1 MPLGEETRATL
12 ELVVSEL
19 VTNALLYGGCSAVD
33 PISLKISNEGDRV
46 RVAVHDC
53 GPGFTPHTAADDR
66 DPLDPGG
73 RGCVIVDA
81 LSEDW
86 GVDSDADGC
95 TVWCE
100 VEIAG
105 DRAAGLV

>member
-1 MPLGEETRATL
+1 ML

-33 PISLKISNEGDRV
+33 PISLSISNKGDRV

-53 GPGFTPHTAADDR
+53 GPGFTPRATDDAR

-86 GVDSDADGC
+86 GVDSDDDGC